1 MMIWQ
6 ITNQELRY
14 AQLIADG
21 RRAEADLIEALER
34 DAADLQ
40 PKLQQL
46 IDDGERAEADLIVE
60 LDLDEKRFARI
71 DAAA

>member
-21 RRAEADLIEALER
+21 RRAEADMYEALDL

-40 PKLQQL
+40 LKIQQL
-46 IDDGERAEADLIVE
+46 IDDGERSAADLIVA

-71 DAAA
+71 DGAA

>member
-21 RRAEADLIEALER
+21 RRAEADLI
-34 DAADLQ
+34 
-40 PKLQQL
+40 
-46 IDDGERAEADLIVE
+46 VE